1 VEGLIAPIAKLLAA
15 AYSAAARNLPGGST
29 VDLGPD
35 SGGFLVSSS
44 ERVLWALVAFAVV
57 LASFVAAYLLF
68 DRRARQ
74 RILEE
79 RWELFRRMV
88 KDRALNRE
96 EVGHLRRLQQRAVPD
111 RPHVLV
117 TSLNFFDSIVE
128 DDLRRM
134 EMEGTPF
141 EERSNFANACINIR
155 EKLFFGEALAKSR
168 VDSTLDLESG
178 QHLRIEVPNKPGTF
192 ESQVIAVNDSSLT
205 ITMPVQKGQSAGLN
219 RGDRVIAY
227 LSVRNDAGYRFET
240 GVAGIREGKLPAVHL
255 WHTEKLDRQQLRSWM
270 RMSMEVPLR
279 FYRIRFPDLPAPGVD
294 TTPPPVSP
302 EKYGTARHEQL
313 FTGMMRDFS
322 LGGVC
327 VRTEAELN
335 RGEYSGVLIPIFSGE
350 SDEPTEEVEIL
361 GRVVGSTM
369 LETVRN
375 RLFNIHIQFVP
386 LDEATRSLLMA
397 NMFRLQRHL
406 GRKFKS

>member
-1 VEGLIAPIAKLLAA
+1 MEGLSTPAAELLAA
-15 AYSAAARNLPGGST
+15 GLRAAPGRFMAASPL
-29 VDLGPD
+29 VDLGE
-35 SGGFLVSSS
+35 GGFLTSTSDKVI
-44 ERVLWALVAFAVV
+44 WALVAFAVV
-57 LASFVAAYLLF
+57 LASFIAAYMLF

-88 KDRALNRE
+88 KDRALSRE
-96 EVGHLRRLQQRAVPD
+96 EVGYLRRIQQTAVPD

-117 TSLNFFDSIVE
+117 TSLNFFDSVVE
-128 DDLRRM
+128 DEIRRL
-134 EMEGTPF
+134 ELEGAPF
-141 EERSNFANACINIR
+141 EERSNFANACVNIR
-155 EKLFFGEALAKSR
+155 EKLFFGEAMTKAR

-178 QHLRIEVPNKPGTF
+178 QHLRVEVPGRPGTF

-205 ITMPVQKGQSAGLN
+205 VTMPAQKGQTAGLN
-219 RGDRVIAY
+219 RGDRVTVY
-227 LSVRNDAGYRFET
+227 LSIRNDAGYRFET
-240 GVAGIREGKLPAVHL
+240 GVAGIREGKIPAVHL

-270 RMSMEVPLR
+270 RMSMEVPIR
-279 FYRIRFPDLPAPGVD
+279 FYRIRFPDLPTPGAD
-294 TTPPPVSP
+294 TTPPPVPP

-327 VRTEAELN
+327 VRTEAEIL

-350 SDEPTEEVEIL
+350 SDQPTEEVEIL
-361 GRVVGSTM
+361 GRVVGSTG

-397 NMFRLQRHL
+397 NMFRLQRRL
-406 GRKFKS
+406 GRKMKS